1 MKTSILAAVAET
13 PHVVYDLPIPPIG
26 FGLITFAILMFLGIV
41 TLSWAGI
48 SHRH

>member
-1 MKTSILAAVAET
+1 MTTSILAAVAET

-26 FGLITFAILMFLGIV
+26 FGLIAFSTLMFLGVI
-41 TLSWAGI
+41 TLSWSGI

>member
-1 MKTSILAAVAET
+1 MTTSTLAAVAQT

-26 FGLITFAILMFLGIV
+26 FGLITFSILMFLGVV
-41 TLSWAGI
+41 TVSWKGI